1 MGASISAP
9 LPKLEHKMDDRFSLA
24 GKVAIVT
31 GGGSGIG
38 AVSAQLLASRGAKV
52 AVAGRRVA
60 ELGNTVAAITR
71 AGGSAIA
78 VETDVAEDIS
88 VAALVT
94 ATVAAFGRLDLVH
107 GNAALTDPAGMGR
120 DMLIAD
126 LDVATWD
133 RTLAVNLRGSA
144 LLAKYSIP
152 HLLAAGGG
160 AIVFSGSAKGAQGDI
175 EYPAY
180 GASKAG
186 LESLSRYIATQYG
199 KQGLRCNVVAIGL
212 VMTEALDTNMPAAV
226 QKLLLE
232 HHLTP
237 ALGRAEDIARAVAFL
252 LSDEACFIT
261 GATIPVDG
269 GVTSHSPIFA
279 DMLRMAAAQGAH

>member
-1 MGASISAP
+1 
-9 LPKLEHKMDDRFSLA
+9 MDDKFSLA

-38 AVSAQLLASRGAKV
+38 EVSARLLAHRGASV
-52 AVAGRRVA
+52 AVAGRRRA
-60 ELGNTVAAITR
+60 ELDRTVAAIEA
-71 AGGSAIA
+71 AGGSALA
-78 VETDVAEDIS
+78 VEADVLEEASI
-88 VAALVT
+88 AALVDR
-94 ATVAAFGRLDLVH
+94 TVSTFGGLHAVH

-120 DMLIAD
+120 DMMIAD
-126 LDVATWD
+126 LDIETWD

-144 LLAKYSIP
+144 LLAKHAIP
-152 HLLAAGGG
+152 HLLAGGGG
-160 AIVFSGSAKGAQGDI
+160 AIVFSGSGKGAQGDI

-212 VMTEALDTNMPAAV
+212 VMTEALDGNMPAAV

-237 ALGRAEDIARAVAFL
+237 ALGRAEDVARAVAFL
-252 LSDEACFIT
+252 LSDEAKFIT
-261 GATIPVDG
+261 GAAIPVDG
-269 GVTSHSPIFA
+269 GVTNHSPIFA
-279 DMLRMAAAQGAH
+279 DMLRMQAGAG

>member
-1 MGASISAP
+1 MEDLFG
-9 LPKLEHKMDDRFSLA
+9 MA
-24 GKVAIVT
+24 GKAVIVT

-38 AVSAQLLASRGAKV
+38 AVSARLLASRGAKV
-52 AVAGRRVA
+52 AVAGRRRA
-60 ELGNTVAAITR
+60 ELDQTVAAITA
-71 AGGSAIA
+71 AGGTAIA
-78 VETDVAEDIS
+78 VEADVADEAS
-88 VAALVT
+88 VAALVA
-94 ATVAAFGRLDLVH
+94 ATVAAFGGLHAVH

-120 DMLIAD
+120 DMMIAD
-126 LDVATWD
+126 MDIATWD

-144 LLAKYSIP
+144 TLAKHAIP
-152 HLLAAGGG
+152 HLLASGGG
-160 AIVFSGSAKGAQGDI
+160 AIVFSGSGKGTQGDF

-212 VMTEALDTNMPAAV
+212 VMTEALDSNMPGEV
-226 QKLLLE
+226 QHLLLE

-237 ALGRAEDIARAVAFL
+237 ALGRAEDVARAVAFL
-252 LSDEACFIT
+252 LSDEAKFIT
-261 GATIPVDG
+261 GATVPVDG

-279 DMLRMAAAQGAH
+279 DMLRMQAGQQAKAA